1 MKALEPGY
9 HGSLLVRL
17 SSSSLGLGAAVLLA
31 AIAAG
36 CGSAVDSAATSGTH
50 AIASGDG
57 EGSEGNE
64 SGNEGSGT
72 AGGTTPGGG
81 AGAGSAADG
90 VPCDVAKVLSAACLS
105 CHGQPVAGGAPISL
119 VTYAELTALSATHA
133 PATQIE
139 RSIARMNNA
148 QSPMPPG
155 APGGVSAADIA
166 LLQAWVDSGTPKG
179 SCGGAAG
186 GGAQSPFGAP
196 AKCTSGNMQSPEE
209 GGGMA
214 PGRACLS
221 CHDGSGEQPRF
232 TVAGTV
238 YPSAHEPNDCQ
249 SSGVSGSVVEI
260 TDANNQ
266 VISLPVGASGNFYT
280 GQSVAFPYSAKLIF
294 QGKERPMG
302 AKQQS
307 GDCNS
312 CHTQAGA
319 SNAPGRILLP

>member
-1 MKALEPGY
+1 MKALELGY
-9 HGSLLVRL
+9 HGSLSARSLL
-17 SSSSLGLGAAVLLA
+17 GSLGLGAAVLLA

-50 AIASGDG
+50 ASGSGDS
-57 EGSEGNE
+57 EGDEGNE
-64 SGNEGSGT
+64 SNGT

-81 AGAGSAADG
+81 ASQGGAADG

-105 CHGQPVAGGAPISL
+105 CHGQPLAGGAPISL
-119 VTYAELTALSATHA
+119 VTFAELTAVSASHA

-139 RSIARMNNA
+139 RSLARMQDA

-155 APGGVSAADIA
+155 QPGAVSASDLA

-179 SCGGAAG
+179 SCGTAGGGAAG
-186 GGAQSPFGAP
+186 GPFASP
-196 AKCTSGNMQSPEE
+196 AKCTSGNMQSPGE

-214 PGRACLS
+214 PGRACMS
-221 CHDGSGEQPRF
+221 CHTGAGEEQSGF

-249 SSGVSGSVVEI
+249 SAGVSGSVVQI

-266 VISLPVGASGNFYT
+266 VLTLQVGPSGNFYT
-280 GQSVAFPYSAKLIF
+280 GQAVALPYSAKVIF
-294 QGKERPMG
+294 QGRERPMG
-302 AKQQS
+302 GKQQS

-319 SNAPGRILLP
+319 GNAPGRVVIP